1 MKSILF
7 VLVGLE
13 PRTLVDDSGR
23 GEDDALT
30 HPRWTIVTMSED
42 IEQQLEV
49 CSTAVAI
56 QILRVLCVSGTEQ
69 AFGAE
74 DVTAVEQVSDAASRS
89 LCGPGL
95 NPKLVGGLVLMLC
108 RGMLSFYF

>member
-1 MKSILF
+1 MKSISF

-30 HPRWTIVTMSED
+30 HPHWMVVTMSED

-56 QILRVLCVSGTEQ
+56 RILRILCVSGTGE

-74 DVTAVEQVSDAASRS
+74 DMAAVEQVSDVASRS

-95 NPKLVGGLVLMLC
+95 NRSWLGDWC
-108 RGMLSFYF
+108 

>member
-1 MKSILF
+1 
-7 VLVGLE
+7 
-13 PRTLVDDSGR
+13 VDDSGR
-23 GEDDALT
+23 GEDVVDDALT

-42 IEQQLEV
+42 IEQLEV

-56 QILRVLCVSGTEQ
+56 RILRILCVSGTGQ

-74 DVTAVEQVSDAASRS
+74 DMAAGEQVPDAASRP

-95 NPKLVGGLVLMLC
+95 NSKLVGGLVLMLC